1 VRRIPAARN
10 ILYTNV
16 ETTNGVALPSK
27 AYYLLSKRPCFPVE
41 PRDRRIRYHYKSQ
54 KQELRVY
61 TVESFGGSKPVSS
74 NQTSP
79 HKDLEVL
86 INRYSKAVDRTP
98 INEFTYEVFEHIR
111 QKVADTQLPLWL
123 DSFCGT
129 GLSTRYFAQQNAN
142 YCVIGVDQSSVRLQ
156 AEPEPEGE
164 NYLLIRG
171 ECEGLWRLMAQEGF
185 CTSVHTL
192 LYPNPWPK
200 SQHIKRRV
208 HGNAAFQSLL
218 QVSPYIEL
226 RTNWEIYALEFERAL
241 MLSHR
246 SAHRRAFEIERAV
259 TRFEE
264 KYRASGHT
272 LWQVTSDARDVS
284 V

>member
-1 VRRIPAARN
+1 M
-10 ILYTNV
+10 
-16 ETTNGVALPSK
+16 
-27 AYYLLSKRPCFPVE
+27 
-41 PRDRRIRYHYKSQ
+41 Q
-54 KQELRVY
+54 
-61 TVESFGGSKPVSS
+61 TVESFGVSKPVSS
-74 NQTSP
+74 NQTSL

-86 INRYSKAVDRTP
+86 INRYSKAVDKTP
-98 INEFTYEVFEHIR
+98 ITDFTYEAFEQIK
-111 QKVADTQLPLWL
+111 QKLAETQLPLWL

-129 GLSTRYFAQQNAN
+129 GVSTRYFAEQNSD
-142 YCVIGVDQSSVRLQ
+142 YCVIGVDQSSVRLK
-156 AEPEPEGE
+156 AEPQPEGE

-171 ECEGLWRLMAQEGF
+171 ECEGLWRVMAQEGYY
-185 CTSVHTL
+185 TSMHTL

-208 HGNAAFQSLL
+208 HGNAAFRSMLRI
-218 QVSPYIEL
+218 SSRIEL
-226 RTNWEIYALEFERAL
+226 RTNWEIYAREFERAL
-241 MLSHR
+241 ILSNR
-246 SAHRRAFEIERAV
+246 PTQIRALEVDRAV